1 MAERLTGR
9 LTNSRIAVVLGLL
22 LRRIA
27 LLVVLLAVTF
37 LAVEILPTDAA
48 RATLDIE
55 ASPAELAARRTQLGL
70 DQAVAVRFL
79 HWMGGLATGD
89 LGVSARGHQVWDVVS
104 QPLQNTLVLGALT
117 LVLTVLLAVALGCVS
132 VLRPGRPLD
141 RVVGSSSTMILA
153 LPEFVV
159 ANALV
164 VVFALWLHLLPS
176 VTVASSNGR
185 PASSAMLVL
194 PVLALAVRQIGWNTR
209 IVRSALAEQLP
220 APHVDSAIMDG
231 LPRHRILLHYLL
243 PGAVPTIAAG
253 VATSVG
259 MVLGGVVA
267 VETIFNFPGMGAVL
281 VDAIRNRD
289 APLVAAVVAL
299 TGLAITV
306 VLVAS
311 DLVRVWAVGR
321 TS

>member
-1 MAERLTGR
+1 MAERLR
-9 LTNSRIAVVLGLL
+9 NSRAAFVAGLVLQ
-22 LRRIA
+22 RMA

-37 LAVEILPTDAA
+37 LLVEILPTDAA

-55 ASPAELAARRTQLGL
+55 ASPAELAARRMELGL
-70 DQAVAVRFL
+70 DQPVAVRFL

-89 LGVSARGHQVWDVVS
+89 LGVSARDRQIWDVVG
-104 QPLQNTLVLGALT
+104 QPFQNTLVLGAIA
-117 LVLTVLLAVALGCVS
+117 LVLTVLLALALGSVS
-132 VLRPGRPLD
+132 VLRPGRRLD
-141 RVVGSSSTMILA
+141 RMVGTSSTMILA

-164 VVFALWLHLLPS
+164 VVFALWLNLLPS
-176 VTVASSNGR
+176 VTVASSSGT

-194 PVLALAVRQIGWNTR
+194 PVLALAVRQVGWNTR

-220 APHVDSAIMDG
+220 APHVDAAIMDG
-231 LPRHRILLHYLL
+231 LPRRRILLHYLL

-259 MVLGGVVA
+259 LVFGGVVA
-267 VETIFNFPGMGAVL
+267 VEIIFNFPGMGAVL

-299 TGLAITV
+299 TGLVITV
-306 VLVAS
+306 VLVAA
-311 DLVRVWAVGR
+311 DLVRAWAVGR
-321 TS
+321 KP

>member
-1 MAERLTGR
+1 MAQRLR
-9 LTNSRIAVVLGLL
+9 SSRTTLVAGLL
-22 LRRIA
+22 LRRMA

-37 LAVEILPTDAA
+37 FAIEILPTDAA
-48 RATLDIE
+48 RATLDFE
-55 ASPAELAARRTQLGL
+55 ASPAELAARRRQLGL
-70 DQAVAVRFL
+70 DQPVTIRFL
-79 HWMGGLATGD
+79 RWMGGLVTGD
-89 LGVSARGHQVWDVVS
+89 FGVSARGRQVWDVVG
-104 QPLQNTLVLGALT
+104 QPFVNTLVLGMIA
-117 LVLTVLLAVALGCVS
+117 LVLTVVVALALGGVA
-132 VLRPGRPLD
+132 VLRPGKHLD
-141 RVVGSSSTMILA
+141 RGVRSVSTMILA

-159 ANALV
+159 ANALIV
-164 VVFALWLHLLPS
+164 IFALGLHLLPA
-176 VTVASSNGR
+176 VTVTSSSGR
-185 PASSAMLVL
+185 PASLAMLIL

-220 APHVDSAIMDG
+220 APHVDSAILDG
-231 LPRHRILLHYLL
+231 LPRHRILIHYLL
-243 PGAVPTIAAG
+243 PGALPTIAAG

-267 VETIFNFPGMGAVL
+267 VEIIFNFPGIGAVL
-281 VDAIRNRD
+281 TDAIRNRD

-321 TS
+321 KS

>member
-1 MAERLTGR
+1 MAERLK
-9 LTNSRIAVVLGLL
+9 NSRTALVAGLFL
-22 LRRIA
+22 QRMA
-27 LLVVLLAVTF
+27 LLVVLLVVTF

-55 ASPAELAARRTQLGL
+55 ASPAELAARRAELGL
-70 DQAVAVRFL
+70 DQPLAVRFL
-79 HWMGGLATGD
+79 HWMRGLATGD
-89 LGVSARGHQVWDVVS
+89 LGVSARDRQIWDVVG
-104 QPLQNTLVLGALT
+104 QPFQNTLVLGALA
-117 LVLTVLLAVALGCVS
+117 LVLTVLLALALGSVS
-132 VLRPGRPLD
+132 VLRPGKILD

-153 LPEFVV
+153 MPEFVV
-159 ANALV
+159 ATVLV
-164 VVFALWLHLLPS
+164 VVFALWLQLLPS
-176 VTVASSNGR
+176 VTVASSSGG

-231 LPRHRILLHYLL
+231 LPRRRILVHYLL

-259 MVLGGVVA
+259 MVFGGVVA
-267 VETIFNFPGMGAVL
+267 VEIIFNFPGMGAVL
-281 VDAIRNRD
+281 VDAIRSRD

-311 DLVRVWAVGR
+311 DLVRAWAVGR
-321 TS
+321 KL

>member
-1 MAERLTGR
+1 MAERLSGR
-9 LTNSRIAVVLGLL
+9 LRNSRSALVAGLL

-70 DQAVAVRFL
+70 DQPVAVRFL
-79 HWMGGLATGD
+79 RWMGGLATGN
-89 LGVSARGHQVWDVVS
+89 LGVSARGRQVWDIVS
-104 QPLQNTLVLGALT
+104 QPLQNTLVLGVLALM
-117 LVLTVLLAVALGCVS
+117 LTVLLALALGCVS

-176 VTVASSNGR
+176 VTVASSSGK

-311 DLVRVWAVGR
+311 DLVRAWAIG
-321 TS
+321 SKS

>member
-1 MAERLTGR
+1 MAERLR
-9 LTNSRIAVVLGLL
+9 SSRIALVAGLL
-22 LRRIA
+22 LRRMA

-37 LAVEILPTDAA
+37 FAIEILPTDAA
-48 RATLDIE
+48 RATLDFE
-55 ASPAELAARRTQLGL
+55 ASPTELAARRRQLGL
-70 DQAVAVRFL
+70 DQPAAVRFL
-79 HWMGGLATGD
+79 RWMGGLATGD
-89 LGVSARGHQVWDVVS
+89 LGVSARGRQVWDVVG
-104 QPLQNTLVLGALT
+104 QPFQNTLVLGALT
-117 LVLTVLLAVALGCVS
+117 LVLTVLVALALGSVA
-132 VLRPGRPLD
+132 VLRPGKHLD
-141 RVVGSSSTMILA
+141 RGVRSVSTMILA

-159 ANALV
+159 ANALI
-164 VVFALWLHLLPS
+164 VVFALGLHLLPS
-176 VTVASSNGR
+176 VTVTSSSGR
-185 PASSAMLVL
+185 PASPAMLVL
-194 PVLALAVRQIGWNTR
+194 PILALAVRQIGWNTR

-231 LPRHRILLHYLL
+231 LSRHRILIHYLL
-243 PGAVPTIAAG
+243 PGALPTIAAG

-281 VDAIRNRD
+281 VEAIRNRD

-311 DLVRVWAVGR
+311 DLVRAWALGR
-321 TS
+321 KP

>member
-1 MAERLTGR
+1 VAERL
-9 LTNSRIAVVLGLL
+9 RINRTALVAGLL
-22 LRRIA
+22 LRRMA

-55 ASPAELAARRTQLGL
+55 ASPAELAARRRQLGL
-70 DQAVAVRFL
+70 DQPLPVRFL
-79 HWMGGLATGD
+79 HWMRGLATGD
-89 LGVSARGHQVWDVVS
+89 LGVSARGRQIWDVVG
-104 QPLQNTLVLGALT
+104 QPFQNTLVLGALA
-117 LVLTVLLAVALGCVS
+117 LVLTVLLALALGSVS
-132 VLRPGRPLD
+132 VLRPGKLLD

-159 ANALV
+159 ATALV
-164 VVFALWLHLLPS
+164 VVFALWLQLLPS
-176 VTVASSNGR
+176 VTVASSSGR
-185 PASSAMLVL
+185 PTSSAMLVL

-231 LPRHRILLHYLL
+231 LPRHRILVHYLL

-259 MVLGGVVA
+259 MVFGGVVA
-267 VETIFNFPGMGAVL
+267 VEIIFNFPGMGAVL

-311 DLVRVWAVGR
+311 DLVRAWAVGR
-321 TS
+321 KP

>member
-1 MAERLTGR
+1 MVERLKS
-9 LTNSRIAVVLGLL
+9 SRTALVTGLL
-22 LRRIA
+22 LRRVA

-55 ASPAELAARRTQLGL
+55 ASPAELAARRRQLGL
-70 DQAVAVRFL
+70 DQPVAVRFL
-79 HWMGGLATGD
+79 HWIRGLATGD
-89 LGVSARGHQVWDVVS
+89 LGVSARGRPVWDVVG
-104 QPLQNTLVLGALT
+104 QPFQNTLVLGALA
-117 LVLTVLLAVALGCVS
+117 LALTVLLALTFGGVS
-132 VLRPGRPLD
+132 VLRPGKLLD
-141 RVVGSSSTMILA
+141 RVVRSSSTMILA

-159 ANALV
+159 ANILV
-164 VVFALWLHLLPS
+164 AVLALWLHLLPS
-176 VTVASSNGR
+176 VTLASSSGR
-185 PASSAMLVL
+185 PTSSVMLVL

-209 IVRSALAEQLP
+209 IVRSALAEQLS

-231 LPRHRILLHYLL
+231 LPRHRILVHYLL

-267 VETIFNFPGMGAVL
+267 VEIIFNFPGMGAVL

-299 TGLAITV
+299 TGSAITV

-311 DLVRVWAVGR
+311 DLIRVWAVGR
-321 TS
+321 KP

>member
-1 MAERLTGR
+1 MAERLR
-9 LTNSRIAVVLGLL
+9 SSRIALVAGLL
-22 LRRIA
+22 LRRMA

-37 LAVEILPTDAA
+37 LAVEVLPTDAA

-70 DQAVAVRFL
+70 DQPVAVRFL

-89 LGVSARGHQVWDVVS
+89 LGVSARGRRVWDVVG
-104 QPLQNTLVLGALT
+104 QPLQNTLVLGVLA
-117 LVLTVLLAVALGCVS
+117 LVLTVLLALALGCVS
-132 VLRPGRPLD
+132 VLRLGRPLD
-141 RVVGSSSTMILA
+141 RVVGFSSTMILA

-164 VVFALWLHLLPS
+164 VVFALWLPLLPS
-176 VTVASSNGR
+176 VTVASSSGR
-185 PASSAMLVL
+185 PASSAMLIL

-243 PGAVPTIAAG
+243 PGAIPTIAAG

-289 APLVAAVVAL
+289 APLVATVVAL
-299 TGLAITV
+299 TGSAITV

-311 DLVRVWAVGR
+311 DLVRAWALGHKP
-321 TS
+321 